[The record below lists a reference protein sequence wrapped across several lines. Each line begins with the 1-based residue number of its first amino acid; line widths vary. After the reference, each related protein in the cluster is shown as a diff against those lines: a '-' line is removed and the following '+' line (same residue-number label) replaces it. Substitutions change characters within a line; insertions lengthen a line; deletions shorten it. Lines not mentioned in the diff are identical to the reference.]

1 MGSVLQGHP
10 YRNVLDLRHG
20 ASTSLIELEFASHTG
35 KDSDTD
41 PGVPAGLPFYTLKAQ
56 LRELEL
62 VFLNR
67 FMQVC
72 FFLLAECG
80 EGSNLPTI
88 VACPV
93 IKCLHWHVSSAL
105 PCLLG
110 LRLS

>member
-1 MGSVLQGHP
+1 MQGHP

-56 LRELEL
+56 LRELEM

-67 FMQVC
+67 FLQVWPLSC
-72 FFLLAECG
+72 HPCICIHLLCWSGA
-80 EGSNLPTI
+80 S
-88 VACPV
+88 
-93 IKCLHWHVSSAL
+93 HWGLQTESA
-105 PCLLG
+105 
-110 LRLS
+110 

>member
-1 MGSVLQGHP
+1 MQGHP

-67 FMQVC
+67 FMQVRAHL
-72 FFLLAECG
+72 FQ
-80 EGSNLPTI
+80 TI
-88 VACPV
+88 L
-93 IKCLHWHVSSAL
+93 KWVSSYPDSSQCSWQAL
-105 PCLLG
+105 SLANELG
-110 LRLS
+110 QVVPI